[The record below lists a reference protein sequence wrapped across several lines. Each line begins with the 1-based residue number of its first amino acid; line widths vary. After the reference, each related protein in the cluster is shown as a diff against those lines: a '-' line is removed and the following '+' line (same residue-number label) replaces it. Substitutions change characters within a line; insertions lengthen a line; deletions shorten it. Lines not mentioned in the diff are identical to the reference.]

1 MDNKRYCSFC
11 GKEILAND
19 ENVFVGSFG
28 GVLCKKCFDVAS
40 LIAANSKMKN
50 LEDNN
55 SSTTYK
61 EIPTPTKIKKY
72 LDRYII
78 GQDKPKM
85 VISTL
90 VYNHYKRINQQ
101 INDDEIEIEKT
112 NALFIGPTGNGKTL
126 IAKTIAKYLDVP
138 FAIADATSLTQ
149 SGYVGDDVETV
160 LTRLL
165 QNCDYDVKKAEHGI
179 VFIDEIDKIACKG
192 SGASITRDVS
202 GEGVQQGLLKII
214 EGADILVPPN
224 GGRKHPEAK
233 MISIN
238 TKNILF
244 ICAGAFDGIE
254 KKVAS
259 RHNKKSIGFI
269 KEDDSNNIDKNDC
282 NALMEHITANDVKS
296 FGLIPEL
303 VGRLPMIVTFELL
316 SKEQLIRVLTEPK
329 NAIIKQY
336 KKMFEL
342 DGIDLR
348 FNDDAIEYIADK
360 AIENK
365 LGARGLRGIVESI
378 LIEDMYRLPGTDT
391 KELIVD
397 IEYAKSK
404 IKL

>member
-11 GKEILAND
+11 GKEILPND

-55 SSTTYK
+55 SFTTYK
-61 EIPTPTKIKKY
+61 EIPTPTKIKEY

-90 VYNHYKRINQQ
+90 VYNHYKRINQH
-101 INDDEIEIEKT
+101 INDEVEIEKT

-233 MISIN
+233 MININ

-316 SKEQLIRVLTEPK
+316 SKEQLIKVLTEPK

-378 LIEDMYRLPGTDT
+378 LIEDMYRLPGTDI
-391 KELIVD
+391 KELVVD

>member
-11 GKEILAND
+11 GKEILPND

-50 LEDNN
+50 LEENN
-55 SSTTYK
+55 SSITYK
-61 EIPTPTKIKKY
+61 EISTPTKIKEY

-101 INDDEIEIEKT
+101 INDDEVEIEKT
-112 NALFIGPTGNGKTL
+112 NALFIGPTGTGKTL

-348 FNDDAIEYIADK
+348 FNNDAIEYIADK

-378 LIEDMYRLPGTDT
+378 LIEDMYRLPGTDV
-391 KELIVD
+391 KELVVD

>member
-11 GKEILAND
+11 GKEILPND

-61 EIPTPTKIKKY
+61 VIPTPTKIKEY

-101 INDDEIEIEKT
+101 INDDEVEIEKT

-179 VFIDEIDKIACKG
+179 VFIDEIDK
-192 SGASITRDVS
+192 SIYNKRCFWRRCTTRSAQD
-202 GEGVQQGLLKII
+202 
-214 EGADILVPPN
+214 N
-224 GGRKHPEAK
+224 
-233 MISIN
+233 
-238 TKNILF
+238 
-244 ICAGAFDGIE
+244 
-254 KKVAS
+254 
-259 RHNKKSIGFI
+259 
-269 KEDDSNNIDKNDC
+269 
-282 NALMEHITANDVKS
+282 
-296 FGLIPEL
+296 
-303 VGRLPMIVTFELL
+303 
-316 SKEQLIRVLTEPK
+316 
-329 NAIIKQY
+329 
-336 KKMFEL
+336 
-342 DGIDLR
+342 
-348 FNDDAIEYIADK
+348 
-360 AIENK
+360 
-365 LGARGLRGIVESI
+365 
-378 LIEDMYRLPGTDT
+378 
-391 KELIVD
+391 
-397 IEYAKSK
+397 
-404 IKL
+404 

>member
-11 GKEILAND
+11 GKEILPND

-55 SSTTYK
+55 SFTTYK
-61 EIPTPTKIKKY
+61 EIPTPTKIKEY

-90 VYNHYKRINQQ
+90 VYNHYKRINQH
-101 INDDEIEIEKT
+101 INDEVEIEKT

-233 MISIN
+233 MININ

-378 LIEDMYRLPGTDT
+378 LIEDMYRLPGTDI
-391 KELIVD
+391 KELVVD

>member
-11 GKEILAND
+11 GKEILSND

-55 SSTTYK
+55 FSTTYK
-61 EIPTPTKIKKY
+61 EIPTPTKIKEY

-101 INDDEIEIEKT
+101 INDDEVEIEKT

-192 SGASITRDVS
+192 SGVSITRDVS

-342 DGIDLR
+342 DGIDLK

-391 KELIVD
+391 KELVVD

>member
-1 MDNKRYCSFC
+1 
-11 GKEILAND
+11 
-19 ENVFVGSFG
+19 
-28 GVLCKKCFDVAS
+28 
-40 LIAANSKMKN
+40 MKN

-55 SSTTYK
+55 SSITYK
-61 EIPTPTKIKKY
+61 EIPTPTKIKEY

-90 VYNHYKRINQQ
+90 VYNHYKRINQH
-101 INDDEIEIEKT
+101 INDDEVEIEKT

-342 DGIDLR
+342 DGINLK

-378 LIEDMYRLPGTDT
+378 LIEDMYRLPGTDI
-391 KELIVD
+391 KELVVD
-397 IEYAKSK
+397 IKYAKSK

>member
-11 GKEILAND
+11 GKEILPND

-40 LIAANSKMKN
+40 LIEANSKMKN

-61 EIPTPTKIKKY
+61 EIPTPTKIKEY
-72 LDRYII
+72 LDKYII

-101 INDDEIEIEKT
+101 INDDEVEIEKT

-348 FNDDAIEYIADK
+348 FNNDAIEYIADK

-391 KELIVD
+391 KELVVD